1 MLLKSAIRYILFR
14 KAEQLGLFDIPV
26 PIKPYVRDGKVIAG
40 HVAKRKKRIA
50 PKGKQPDLFGAA
62 EPQGEAVKLGR
73 LGHFIEKHGGYG
85 RLHAMLQGYTDD
97 QRNTLLD
104 SMAKLAGKTRAEVVD
119 ILANGAKHEAPKAI
133 EGDLFD
139 QPEPLRFEYP
149 SLVDDEQRKKLEQW
163 HANGAEPGRRPAE
176 RGIYLPGMSVGKLE
190 RLLQKDKLTT
200 NDRESLKDYKYLLL
214 AQPEDAA
221 EKGFMDR
228 IQADHGGFLVPKNKF
243 WLTNIDAA
251 LEGKAEAEAPRQA
264 SPKDNQGR
272 DLAAVKR
279 TKEQEQQRAEAG
291 RAASRAMHEATIKNA
306 PLPDWTTVNGQ
317 EVLRSG
323 DSKFVAAPRNGKR
336 TAANFDVLD
345 LDTNEHVLSL
355 PKDEVY
361 KWLHASAK
369 TEFEEKHGYMP
380 HEAGPKEGDTKTENG
395 IEYRLQDGRWHRVT
409 PEGDSEV
416 GENNRKTLAVAG
428 FASVETVDNADGTVS
443 VYGTAVV
450 RSQKYFATFNVKGA
464 GSEAP
469 TATIGKWETFTGK
482 QVRGSANVTL
492 ENLMDD
498 LQSAVINSFKKKPAF
513 TPTHELP
520 DGTQVIAHAD
530 EANVWVD
537 AQGDEY
543 ESEEAYP
550 LSPQDP
556 VRDTAREKLDTA
568 KEAGVITPDEHQAAS
583 EALDSEG
590 PAAAKQDDDAHAQI
604 ADKAIESVNT
614 LVMARK
620 EQARGGDMHTLP
632 YVNAVQKAIEFLER
646 KGDTQNAQRIRD
658 AIAQGEKE
666 AGRSLLDDNPQ
677 EGERNAEGLVF
688 HDGRWRRE
696 DDPEARTAAID
707 DQLDAEEA
715 QRLNPPETTPEPTPE
730 PTRPDPL
737 ERLRAQI
744 EAMGGKAQ
752 VAENLRMAFKDRL
765 TRPQAEAVINELADA
780 TGLDRDTVL
789 AEMGIKEVTRKP
801 AGERTRPDT
810 LSTGGEYTDD
820 DPNSPN
826 YRFRDTGYIGDS
838 RKELAAESIREH
850 ARNGQRLRATD
861 IDWQE
866 IEKNPRQA
874 KELITKSNLFG
885 KVDWEALKANG
896 MEPATGF
903 LIDRVYA
910 SIAPEP
916 SADDAQARKDY
927 AVGLET
933 LRDRL
938 ESCKTPENVTEVL
951 EELRDEYDGIIFNE
965 REKAAYESAREI
977 YQEISNRRWALKQ
990 ELDALQQA
998 SHRIT
1003 GKINTLSWQQEKRER
1018 RKWKRDPEVDAQIE
1032 ALRPAQAAAIQAVQD
1047 WKDAHPEAEE
1057 RYETQTGTDAQGN
1070 MHVRSRLTG
1079 ELYQKEQAAYEVM
1092 QTIKAFSLSRNREE
1106 NPLHRAWRLMGPK
1119 FLTVL
1124 KWRSGK
1130 NAFQG
1135 HVTSAK
1141 TGKITDWSWA
1151 EKQHVTA
1158 PKATAGKVRF
1168 QLRVAENF
1176 SRVGGRPVEV
1186 NSTDELKRRF
1196 GLRDVQSGNWVLTDP
1211 ESAAFHVQ
1219 HAAEALSD
1227 LSDLL
1232 GIPEDKLFVN
1242 GRVALAFGARGTGNA
1257 GFGGAARAHYER
1269 IHRVINLTKMGGGGA
1284 LAHELFHAIDNLA
1297 KEAET
1302 GQPGDAE
1309 DFITDNPDLL
1319 PDGPLKQAV
1328 RGLRSAMLDGDK
1340 RLWQTL
1346 KYTANDARLA
1356 KHNLDRAAPS
1366 KMAAAIK
1373 DASDLESA
1381 LLAIDGFYPNGW
1393 TSKRTEKQ
1401 REEWRRIAAAWHGG
1415 MNPEGGKVQAKAGAP
1430 VSDFTYQAHLLDGG
1444 QYGKYWSTTREMAA
1458 RAFQAWCEDR
1468 LSDQGRKNDYLSAFA
1483 DNKHY
1488 KDPIFGDSKPFPEGR
1503 ERERINAA
1511 IDDLVYALRE
1521 SGTLRKAFEL
1531 LAA

>member
-14 KAEQLGLFDIPV
+14 KAGEQLGLFDIPV

-40 HVAKRKKRIA
+40 HVATRKKRIA
-50 PKGKQPDLFGAA
+50 PKGKQPDLFGVA

-73 LGHFIEKHGGYG
+73 LGHFIERHGGYT
-85 RLHAMLQGYTDD
+85 RVHAMLQGYTDD
-97 QRNTLLD
+97 QRNTMLD

-119 ILANGAKHEAPKAI
+119 ILANGAKHETPKAP

-139 QPEPLRFEYP
+139 G
-149 SLVDDEQRKKLEQW
+149 V
-163 HANGAEPGRRPAE
+163 
-176 RGIYLPGMSVGKLE
+176 
-190 RLLQKDKLTT
+190 
-200 NDRESLKDYKYLLL
+200 
-214 AQPEDAA
+214 
-221 EKGFMDR
+221 
-228 IQADHGGFLVPKNKF
+228 
-243 WLTNIDAA
+243 
-251 LEGKAEAEAPRQA
+251 EAEAPRQEGPKTDDPRQRA
-264 SPKDNQGR
+264 IEAVKAGKIAMMQFKNARGGWATAFGVIDCNTVYSKPSAYSLGYDSLDDGKWRPVTADEYDLWLKEYVDRGRDGSKWHGSALDVMAVAEQADQLVKEGKQRESESQSAEHQSLIAKYRLPADTLFEAGRFALTRGKWRATNGDLETNWKDTSEDAAQELRQWIDGSESGKKEKARYAAATQALVGKLKSGENPSFEEWKAVFPDLKPHHTYLRQAEISPLLIEHFGFSRNAIRAGLGRAAGYLESDTGATYPIVYFNRLAEVLGGNKDNQGR
-272 DLAAVKR
+272 DLAAVK
-279 TKEQEQQRAEAG
+279 G
-291 RAASRAMHEATIKNA
+291 
-306 PLPDWTTVNGQ
+306 V
-317 EVLRSG
+317 
-323 DSKFVAAPRNGKR
+323 
-336 TAANFDVLD
+336 
-345 LDTNEHVLSL
+345 
-355 PKDEVY
+355 DE
-361 KWLHASAK
+361 
-369 TEFEEKHGYMP
+369 
-380 HEAGPKEGDTKTENG
+380 PKEGDTKTEGG
-395 IEYRLQDGRWHRVT
+395 IEYRLTQGRWHRTT
-409 PEGDSEV
+409 PEG
-416 GENNRKTLAVAG
+416 
-428 FASVETVDNADGTVS
+428 
-443 VYGTAVV
+443 
-450 RSQKYFATFNVKGA
+450 
-464 GSEAP
+464 
-469 TATIGKWETFTGK
+469 
-482 QVRGSANVTL
+482 
-492 ENLMDD
+492 
-498 LQSAVINSFKKKPAF
+498 KPAF

-550 LSPQDP
+550 LSDDP
-556 VRDTAREKLDTA
+556 TEQIDNKLDQQEARWAKPEYTVTKREKP
-568 KEAGVITPDEHQAAS
+568 K
-583 EALDSEG
+583 DSL
-590 PAAAKQDDDAHAQI
+590 AQLR
-604 ADKAIESVNT
+604 DRIE
-614 LVMARK
+614 
-620 EQARGGDMHTLP
+620 E
-632 YVNAVQKAIEFLER
+632 
-646 KGDTQNAQRIRD
+646 
-658 AIAQGEKE
+658 
-666 AGRSLLDDNPQ
+666 
-677 EGERNAEGLVF
+677 
-688 HDGRWRRE
+688 
-696 DDPEARTAAID
+696 
-707 DQLDAEEA
+707 
-715 QRLNPPETTPEPTPE
+715 
-730 PTRPDPL
+730 
-737 ERLRAQI
+737 
-744 EAMGGKAQ
+744 MGGKAQ
-752 VAENLRMAFKDRL
+752 VAENLRMAFKDHSVR
-765 TRPQAEAVINELADA
+765 TRAEAVINELADA

-789 AEMGIKEVTRKP
+789 AEMGIKEVVRKP

-896 MEPATGF
+896 MEPGAGF
-903 LIDRVYA
+903 LVDRVYA

-916 SADDAQARKDY
+916 SADDAKARKDY

-965 REKAAYESAREI
+965 REKAAYEQAEAI
-977 YQEISNRRWALKQ
+977 YQEISTRRWTLKK

-998 SHRIT
+998 AN
-1003 GKINTLSWQQEKRER
+1003 KISGQINSMAWEQEKRER
-1018 RKWKRDPEVDAQIE
+1018 RKWKRDPEVDKQVE
-1032 ALRPAQAAAIQAVQD
+1032 ALRPAQDAAIQAVQD

-1057 RYETQTGTDAQGN
+1057 RYEQESETDAQGN
-1070 MHVRSRLTG
+1070 MHVRMRLTG
-1079 ELYQKEQAAYEVM
+1079 GLYGQERAAFEVM
-1092 QTIKAFSLSRNREE
+1092 QNIRAFSLSRNREE

-1141 TGKITDWSWA
+1141 TGKIKDWSWA

-1158 PKATAGKVRF
+1158 PRSTEGKVKF

-1176 SRVGGRPVEV
+1176 SRVGGRDVRV
-1186 NSTDELKRRF
+1186 DSTDELKRRF

-1242 GRVALAFGARGTGNA
+1242 GRVALAFGARGKGNA

-1302 GQPGDAE
+1302 GQPGDSE

-1346 KYTANDARLA
+1346 KYTTNDARLA

-1366 KMAAAIK
+1366 KMAVAIK

-1415 MNPEGGKVQAKAGAP
+1415 MNLEGGKVQAKAGAP
-1430 VSDFTYQAHLLDGG
+1430 VSDFAYQAHLLDGG
-1444 QYGKYWSTTREMAA
+1444 MYGKYWSNTHEMAA

-1483 DNKHY
+1483 DNQYY

-1531 LAA
+1531 LVA

>member
-1 MLLKSAIRYILFR
+1 MLLKSAIRYLLFR
-14 KAEQLGLFDIPV
+14 KAGEQLGLFDIPV

-50 PKGKQPDLFGAA
+50 PKGKQPDLFGAP

-104 SMAKLAGKTRAEVVD
+104 SMAKLAGKTRAEVAD
-119 ILANGAKHEAPKAI
+119 ILANGAKHEVPKAV
-133 EGDLFD
+133 EGDLFAGV
-139 QPEPLRFEYP
+139 EVE
-149 SLVDDEQRKKLEQW
+149 V
-163 HANGAEPGRRPAE
+163 
-176 RGIYLPGMSVGKLE
+176 
-190 RLLQKDKLTT
+190 
-200 NDRESLKDYKYLLL
+200 
-214 AQPEDAA
+214 
-221 EKGFMDR
+221 
-228 IQADHGGFLVPKNKF
+228 
-243 WLTNIDAA
+243 
-251 LEGKAEAEAPRQA
+251 
-264 SPKDNQGR
+264 PKDNQGR

-279 TKEQEQQRAEAG
+279 TKEQEAQRAEEG
-291 RAASRAMHEATIKNA
+291 RAASRAMHEATIKDV

-345 LDTNEHVLSL
+345 MEANEHVLTL

-369 TEFEEKHGYMP
+369 AEFEDKHGRP
-380 HEAGPKEGDTKTENG
+380 AGSREPQEGDTKTEDG
-395 IEYRLQDGRWHRVT
+395 IEYRLSGGRWHRTT
-409 PEGDSEV
+409 PDE
-416 GENNRKTLAVAG
+416 
-428 FASVETVDNADGTVS
+428 
-443 VYGTAVV
+443 
-450 RSQKYFATFNVKGA
+450 
-464 GSEAP
+464 
-469 TATIGKWETFTGK
+469 
-482 QVRGSANVTL
+482 
-492 ENLMDD
+492 
-498 LQSAVINSFKKKPAF
+498 KPAF

-520 DGTQVIAHAD
+520 DGTQVVAHAD

-543 ESEEAYP
+543 ESEEAYT
-550 LSPQDP
+550 LSDDP
-556 VRDTAREKLDTA
+556 TDQIDNKLDQQEARWIKPEYSVTKREKP
-568 KEAGVITPDEHQAAS
+568 K
-583 EALDSEG
+583 DSL
-590 PAAAKQDDDAHAQI
+590 AQLR
-604 ADKAIESVNT
+604 DK
-614 LVMARK
+614 
-620 EQARGGDMHTLP
+620 
-632 YVNAVQKAIEFLER
+632 
-646 KGDTQNAQRIRD
+646 
-658 AIAQGEKE
+658 
-666 AGRSLLDDNPQ
+666 
-677 EGERNAEGLVF
+677 
-688 HDGRWRRE
+688 
-696 DDPEARTAAID
+696 ID
-707 DQLDAEEA
+707 
-715 QRLNPPETTPEPTPE
+715 
-730 PTRPDPL
+730 
-737 ERLRAQI
+737 
-744 EAMGGKAQ
+744 AMGGKAQ
-752 VAENLRMAFKDRL
+752 VAENLRTAFKDRL
-765 TRPQAEAVINELADA
+765 TRPQAEAVINELAAA

-789 AEMGIKEVTRKP
+789 AEMGIREVTRKP
-801 AGERTRPDT
+801 SAERSRPDT
-810 LSTGGEYTDD
+810 LSTGGEYSDD

-838 RKELAAESIREH
+838 RKELAADSIREH
-850 ARNGQRLRATD
+850 ARNGRRLRATD
-861 IDWQE
+861 IDWEE
-866 IEKNPRQA
+866 IERNPRQA

-885 KVDWEALKANG
+885 KVDWDALKANG

-916 SADDAQARKDY
+916 SGDDAQARKDY
-927 AVGLET
+927 AVGLES

-938 ESCKTPENVTEVL
+938 ESCKTPENVTDVL

-965 REKAAYESAREI
+965 REKAAYEQALAI
-977 YQEISNRRWALKQ
+977 HQEISNRRWELKK

-998 SHRIT
+998 AHRIT
-1003 GKINTLSWQQEKRER
+1003 GKINSLSWEQEKRER
-1018 RKWKRDPEVDAQIE
+1018 RKWKRDPEVDKQIE
-1032 ALRPAQAAAIQAVQD
+1032 ALRPEQELAIQAVEA
-1047 WKDAHPEAEE
+1047 WKAAHPEAEE
-1057 RYETQTGTDAQGN
+1057 RYEQESGTDAQGHQ
-1070 MHVRSRLTG
+1070 HVRMRLRG
-1079 ELYQKEQAAYEVM
+1079 GLYEQEQAAREVM
-1092 QTIKAFSLSRNREE
+1092 QTIRAFSLSRNREE
-1106 NPLHRAWRLMGPK
+1106 NPLHRAWQLMGPK

-1141 TGKITDWSWA
+1141 TGKIKDWSWA

-1158 PKATAGKVRF
+1158 PRATAGKVRF
-1168 QLRVAENF
+1168 QLRVAEQF

-1186 NSTDELKRRF
+1186 NSTDELKRRY

-1242 GRVALAFGARGTGNA
+1242 GRVALAFGARGQGNA

-1269 IHRVINLTKMGGGGA
+1269 IHRVINLTKLGGGGA

-1302 GQPGDAE
+1302 GQPGDSE

-1319 PDGPLKQAV
+1319 PEGRLKNAV
-1328 RGLRSAMLDGDK
+1328 RDLRSAMLEGDK
-1340 RLWQTL
+1340 RMWQTL
-1346 KYTANDARLA
+1346 KYSAKDARDA
-1356 KHNLDRAAPS
+1356 KYNLDRASPS

-1373 DASDLESA
+1373 DAPDLESA
-1381 LLAIDGFYPNGW
+1381 LLAIDSFYPRGW
-1393 TSKRTEKQ
+1393 DGKRTARQ
-1401 REEWRRIAAAWHGG
+1401 REDWRRIAAAWHGG
-1415 MNPEGGKVQAKAGAP
+1415 MNPEGGMAQARAGAP

-1444 QYGKYWSTTREMAA
+1444 QYGKYWSSTREMAA

-1483 DNKHY
+1483 DNQYY
-1488 KDPIFGDSKPFPEGR
+1488 KDPLFGDSKPFPEGL
-1503 ERERINAA
+1503 ERERINVA
-1511 IDDLVYALRE
+1511 IDELVAALRE
-1521 SGTLRKAFEL
+1521 GGTLRKAFEL